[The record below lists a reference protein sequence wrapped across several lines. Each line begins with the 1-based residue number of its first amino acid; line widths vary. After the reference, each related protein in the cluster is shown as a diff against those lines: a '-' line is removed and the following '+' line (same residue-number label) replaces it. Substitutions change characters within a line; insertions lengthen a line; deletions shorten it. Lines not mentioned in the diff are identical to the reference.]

1 MAGKLKQRKIKRKIY
16 SWWGVAILVVIVF
29 FFLNNTWD
37 VYLKYS
43 ASKQNIE
50 GLEEQYKN
58 AQNREQELGGKID
71 NLRTEKGLEQEIREK
86 FNVAKEGEKVVV
98 IVNSNV
104 EEKPA
109 EPRETGL
116 FEELWQD
123 VLDIFR

>member
-16 SWWGVAILVVIVF
+16 SWWSAAILAVIAF

-37 VYLKYS
+37 VYRKYS
-43 ASKQNIE
+43 ASKQNVE

-58 AQNREQELGGKID
+58 AQNRERELSGKID

-109 EPRETGL
+109 ELKETGL

-123 VLDIFR
+123 ILDIFR